1 MQGTLFAIISNSRV
15 YRKLLLEID
24 TAISQKLV
32 SSPIRDSEAR
42 QLPYLQACILEGLR
56 LNAPVSQL
64 RERMV
69 PPEGDVINGHRVP
82 GGTYVGFN
90 TRGTQLDEVY
100 GDDPEA
106 FRPERWLVQD
116 RERLQAMHRT
126 HELIFGHGGSKCLGI
141 RIAAM
146 QLNKIFFEVSSSFLL
161 VVISCADY
169 LGSQILRTYD
179 ITIASPISPW
189 ESICYGSFFQKNFKV
204 RITRRE

>member
-1 MQGTLFAIISNSRV
+1 M
-15 YRKLLLEID
+15 
-24 TAISQKLV
+24 
-32 SSPIRDSEAR
+32 
-42 QLPYLQACILEGLR
+42 
-56 LNAPVSQL
+56 
-64 RERMV
+64 
-69 PPEGDVINGHRVP
+69 PPEGDIINGHRVP

-100 GDDPEA
+100 GDDPEV

-116 RERLQAMHRT
+116 RERLHAMYGT

-169 LGSQILRTYD
+169 LGVSD
-179 ITIASPISPW
+179 F
-189 ESICYGSFFQKNFKV
+189 ENV
-204 RITRRE
+204 

>member
-24 TAISQKLV
+24 TAISQNLV
-32 SSPIRDSEAR
+32 SSPIQDSEAR

-69 PPEGDVINGHRVP
+69 PPEGDIINGHRVP

-90 TRGTQLDEVY
+90 TRGTQLNEVY
-100 GDDPEA
+100 GDDPEV

-116 RERLQAMHRT
+116 QERLQAMYRT
-126 HELIFGHGGSKCLGI
+126 HELIFGYGGSKCLGI
-141 RIAAM
+141 RIAGM
-146 QLNKIFFEVSSSFLL
+146 QLNKIFFEVSSRFLVRRL
-161 VVISCADY
+161 VSWAD
-169 LGSQILRTYD
+169 
-179 ITIASPISPW
+179 
-189 ESICYGSFFQKNFKV
+189 
-204 RITRRE
+204 